1 MSTTVRLSFAAV
13 ALGLVAQF
21 SCTPAI
27 PKYTIKYAE
36 KRAVLK
42 NGLRLVVIPDKS
54 TPLVQVD
61 VRYEVGSNE
70 DPPGKAGLAHLVEH
84 MMFQHRFLGPNKP
97 ATFQLLPQ
105 IATTFNA
112 YTNWD
117 TTHYF
122 LRARKE
128 GVDGLLRL
136 EAARMNA
143 GCKTIPQK
151 QFERE
156 REVVRNEI
164 RQRLGTPEGQV
175 PQLWLSAVYPKGHP
189 YEQLIGGNDK
199 QLSSITLKDVCD
211 FMEKYYVPS
220 RATVI
225 VVGNVDVD
233 KIGKKVAFMFG
244 GIKARKPAPRVPVKP
259 ITTHYRKLEY
269 ELDVP
274 RSSVSVIWPL
284 PSRYGPDGPAA
295 NVLIGQVTRMV
306 SAMGR
311 EYKVAASVQP
321 GVLGGAHAPIFVI
334 SVELYNYSD
343 RNEALEF
350 IWKAAK
356 NAHRGME
363 SGDIDFEAKN
373 RFKASFITQLESLA
387 ARANLVADLI
397 QFRKEEKFQSD
408 KEYIIEELKRIDKLD
423 AGRFSSF
430 IKRTLKKSNATVV
443 VVKAKE
449 GAARGDK
456 RSSLSFKTS
465 LHDKPVEPVIDPKE
479 AHRPLTAPATDSALV
494 KAVRYKLGNGM
505 RVVLLPFSSMPI
517 VTANLMFDVG
527 AAHEPPSKAGL
538 ATFAARF
545 LSMPPGSNV
554 GKLGIGID
562 RRSVSADHTSF
573 TSRSLEIYLPQQ
585 IKMMERF
592 IKAGVYSQ
600 RLLEAVHKRFADN
613 NKLPRVKQRRV
624 FGDELG
630 KAIYGLKHPYAK
642 PAPTPKSVRRIGR
655 DAAHAWRNKHYTA
668 KNATLILAGSFDIK
682 RAKKAI
688 SSSFGEWSGGHHDQP
703 VTEPAI
709 QRKQAAFIGVVG
721 EQLPQMQVAV
731 AYPSTKGVDEQ
742 YAARLVL
749 QGMLNLRMAKIR
761 SELGS
766 TYGAYARRT
775 TRVGPSFYVMAAG
788 IDVKRAGESLAK
800 MRFEIE
806 ELRKGNGF
814 DLDFARSR
822 RIVLKRLMGQ
832 STESFALAGRLAQIA
847 AYGQAPDFYEKLT
860 KRVAAVTP
868 AQVRA
873 LIATELKSTNE
884 VVVCL
889 ADKPSLEKAFDEAKI
904 TSVKYVD
911 PDQQ

>member
-1 MSTTVRLSFAAV
+1 MGTTLRLSFAAV
-13 ALGLVAQF
+13 VFSLVA
-21 SCTPAI
+21 CTPSV
-27 PKYTIKYAE
+27 PKYAIKYAE
-36 KRAVLK
+36 KRAVIG

-70 DPPGKAGLAHLVEH
+70 DPEGKAGLAHLVEH

-97 ATFQLLPQ
+97 ATFEILPQ
-105 IATTFNA
+105 IATFFNA

-122 LRARKE
+122 LQAPKS

-143 GCKTIPQK
+143 GCKTIPMA

-175 PQLWLSAVYPKGHP
+175 PQLWLSAVYPKKHP

-199 QLSSITLKDVCD
+199 QLSNITFKDVCD
-211 FMEKYYVPS
+211 FMAKYYVPS

-225 VVGNVDVD
+225 VTGNVDVD
-233 KIGKKVAFMFG
+233 KIGKKVKFMFG
-244 GIKARKPAPRVPVKP
+244 GIKARKAAPRVAVTP
-259 ITTHYRKLEY
+259 IKTKYRRLEY

-284 PSRYGPDGPAA
+284 PNRYGPDGPALGA
-295 NVLIGQVTRMV
+295 MVGRMQGIV
-306 SAMGR
+306 STMGSR
-311 EYKVAASVQP
+311 YGFAASVQP
-321 GVLGGAHAPIFVI
+321 AVLGGAIAPVYVL
-334 SVELYNYSD
+334 SVELYKHKD
-343 RNEALEF
+343 VGQALEF
-350 IWKAAK
+350 IWKAARM
-356 NAHRGME
+356 AHRGME

-373 RFKASFITQLESLA
+373 VYKAQFITGLEPIS

-397 QFRKEEKFQSD
+397 QFRKESKFLSS
-408 KEYIIEELKRIDKLD
+408 KEYIIEELKRIEKLD

-443 VVKAKE
+443 VVKAKK
-449 GAARGDK
+449 GAKKGDARSGLK
-456 RSSLSFKTS
+456 YKAT
-465 LHDKPVEPVIDPKE
+465 LHDKPREPIVDPKE
-479 AHRPLTAPATDSALV
+479 AHRPLTAPSTDSALV
-494 KAVRYKLGNGM
+494 NATRYKLGNGM

-527 AAHEPPSKAGL
+527 SAHEPASKAGL
-538 ATFAARF
+538 ARAAAGF
-545 LSMPPGSNV
+545 LNPPPGSNV
-554 GKLGIGID
+554 GKLGLGVRGRAD
-562 RRSVSADHTSF
+562 ADHTTFS
-573 TSRSLEIYLPQQ
+573 SRGLQIYMPQM
-585 IKMMERF
+585 IKMMERH
-592 IKAGVYSQ
+592 IKAGVYRQAQFERWYKSAKDS
-600 RLLEAVHKRFADN
+600 E
-613 NKLPRVKQRRV
+613 KLPATLQRRT
-624 FGDELG
+624 FGTELG
-630 KAIYGLKHPYAK
+630 KAVYGISHRYAK
-642 PAPTPKSVRRIGR
+642 PSPNAKTIKRLGR
-655 DAAHAWRNKHYTA
+655 DVVNAWRKKHFSA
-668 KNATLILAGSFDIK
+668 KNATLILAGSFDVK
-682 RAKKAI
+682 RAKNAI
-688 SSSFGEWSGGHHDQP
+688 SSSFGDWGGGHKDKA

-709 QRKQAAFIGVVG
+709 ARTSAAYIGVVG
-721 EQLPQMQVAV
+721 QELPQMQVAI
-731 AYPSTKGVDEQ
+731 AYPSAKGIDGQ
-742 YAARLVL
+742 QAARLVL

-775 TRVGPSFYVMAAG
+775 TRVGPSFYVMASG
-788 IDVKRAGESLAK
+788 VDVQRAGESLAK
-800 MRFEIE
+800 MRSEIE

-822 RIVLKRLMGQ
+822 RIVLGRLMGQ
-832 STESFALAGRLAQIA
+832 STESYALAGRLAQIA
-847 AYGQAPDFYEKLT
+847 AYNQASNYYETLV

-868 AQVRA
+868 AQVKA
-873 LIATELKSTNE
+873 LIASELKSTSE

-889 ADKPSLEKAFDEAKI
+889 ADKANLTKAFDEAKI
-904 TSVKYVD
+904 TTVKYVE
-911 PDQQ
+911 PTKDQNK